1 MSTVLIT
8 GARGFIGKHLS
19 YWLAQQG
26 HQVIG
31 LGHGLWPAEEARS
44 WGVSCWLNGDI
55 QSSNLRQL
63 QLAYG
68 TPDVIYHLAGGSAVG
83 VAIAN
88 PREDFFRTVATTAE
102 LLEWLRVDAPDG
114 RLVAVSSAAVYGS
127 GHNGLIAED
136 ARLKPYSPYGHHKRI
151 MEELCY
157 SYAASYGLRVSIARL
172 FSVFGVELKK
182 QLLWDLCTRLATGM
196 QPLSLG
202 GNGNELRDWI
212 NVRDVVRALDLI
224 AMQASADVAII
235 NVGTG
240 VASSVRQVATN
251 VAQCW
256 PLPNAAEVLQF
267 SGQSRLGDPF
277 SLVAN
282 TTALKQLGFS
292 CEIPIDQGL
301 AEYVQWFQNN

>member
-1 MSTVLIT
+1 
-8 GARGFIGKHLS
+8 
-19 YWLAQQG
+19 
-26 HQVIG
+26 
-31 LGHGLWPAEEARS
+31 
-44 WGVSCWLNGDI
+44 
-55 QSSNLRQL
+55 
-63 QLAYG
+63 
-68 TPDVIYHLAGGSAVG
+68 
-83 VAIAN
+83 
-88 PREDFFRTVATTAE
+88 
-102 LLEWLRVDAPDG
+102 
-114 RLVAVSSAAVYGS
+114 
-127 GHNGLIAED
+127 
-136 ARLKPYSPYGHHKRI
+136 
-151 MEELCY
+151 
-157 SYAASYGLRVSIARL
+157 
-172 FSVFGVELKK
+172 
-182 QLLWDLCTRLATGM
+182 M

-267 SGQSRLGDPF
+267 SGQSRPGDPF